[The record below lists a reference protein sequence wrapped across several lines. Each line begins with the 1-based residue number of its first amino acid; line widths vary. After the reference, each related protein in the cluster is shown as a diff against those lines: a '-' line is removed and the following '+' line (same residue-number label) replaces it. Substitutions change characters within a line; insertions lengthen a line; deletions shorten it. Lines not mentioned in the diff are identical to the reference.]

1 VNLRSFLE
9 ALSAG
14 GKTAFASA
22 IMGLAALAVYGA
34 ITESAVVY
42 LWPWLITVALISIF
56 LGGLSGGVAG
66 GTLGWLHGAVV
77 AAFYLAAITVL
88 KAVMFPTAEFGASAL
103 VLSTG
108 ILFAGAFG
116 GVTGINLRPLRRR
129 RVRRKYIRG

>member
-1 VNLRSFLE
+1 MNLRSFLE

-14 GKTAFASA
+14 GKTVF
-22 IMGLAALAVYGA
+22 IGTILGLAALIVYVALAGS
-34 ITESAVVY
+34 EVVY

-56 LGGLSGGVAG
+56 LGGLSGGMAG

-77 AAFYLAAITVL
+77 AAFYLAVITVL

-103 VLSTG
+103 VLSAG

-129 RVRRKYIRG
+129 RIRRRYLRG

>member
-14 GKTAFASA
+14 GKTVFTGT
-22 IMGLAALAVYGA
+22 ILGLAALVVYGVV
-34 ITESAVVY
+34 TESEVVY
-42 LWPWLITVALISIF
+42 LRPGLITLALISIF
-56 LGGLSGGVAG
+56 VGGLSGGVAG

-116 GVTGINLRPLRRR
+116 GVIGINLRPLRRR

>member
-1 VNLRSFLE
+1 MRSFLE

-14 GKTAFASA
+14 GKTVF
-22 IMGLAALAVYGA
+22 IGTILGLAALIVYVALAGS
-34 ITESAVVY
+34 EVVY

-56 LGGLSGGVAG
+56 LGGLSGGMAG

-77 AAFYLAAITVL
+77 AAFYLAVITVL

-103 VLSTG
+103 VLSAG

-129 RVRRKYIRG
+129 RIRRRYLRG

>member
-1 VNLRSFLE
+1 MNLRSFLE

-14 GKTAFASA
+14 GKTVF
-22 IMGLAALAVYGA
+22 IGTILGFAALVVYVVLTGS
-34 ITESAVVY
+34 EVVY
-42 LWPWLITVALISIF
+42 LQPGLITVALISIY
-56 LGGLSGGVAG
+56 LGGLSGGMAG

-88 KAVMFPTAEFGASAL
+88 KTVMFPTAEFGASAL